1 MERTEI
7 GIGNM
12 RIDVVDDNALY
23 INLNGYTYYIDDST
37 DEQILKKWKDP
48 ESDYM
53 AVEELKWVNLSIVR
67 GPKLWYL
74 EPMNRADITDLYG
87 DDEPNILFAEGFDE
101 AIAGVIWD
109 GERTRVVYD
118 TELIL
123 ELLMGRSEMTYEEA
137 VEYFDFNIA
146 GSHMGEYTPFYL
158 ET

>member
-12 RIDVVDDNALY
+12 RIDVVSEDALY

-67 GPKLWYL
+67 GPKTWYQRT
-74 EPMNRADITDLYG
+74 MNRADITDLYG

-101 AIAGVIWD
+101 AIAGVVWD

>member
-1 MERTEI
+1 MKRTEI

-12 RIDVVDDNALY
+12 RIDVVDDNVVY
-23 INLNGYTYYIDDST
+23 INLNGWTYYIDDST
-37 DEQILKKWKDP
+37 NEQLLEKYKEKEWDI
-48 ESDYM
+48 
-53 AVEELKWVNLSIVR
+53 LSIVR
-67 GPKLWYL
+67 GPKTWYQRT
-74 EPMNRADITDLYG
+74 MNRADITDLYG

-101 AIAGVIWD
+101 AIAGVVWD

-123 ELLMGRSEMTYEEA
+123 ELLMGRSEMSYEEA

-146 GSHMGEYTPFYL
+146 GSYMGVYTPLYL